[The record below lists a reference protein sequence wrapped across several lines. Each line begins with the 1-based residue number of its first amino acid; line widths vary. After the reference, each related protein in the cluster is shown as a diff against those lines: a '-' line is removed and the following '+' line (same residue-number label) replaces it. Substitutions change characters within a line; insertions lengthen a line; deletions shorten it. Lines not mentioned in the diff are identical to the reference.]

1 MTPLKQLGEFF
12 DGDLH
17 IFNDASEGLSLEF
30 SPGMHWDHDAR
41 SIPRTHVNSMAAS
54 LAAQFKTETL
64 GDAGC
69 FFARDNRQFRAQAEI
84 SMGLIRISSSGTG
97 SPSSR
102 RVST

>member
-64 GDAGC
+64 GDAAASLPVTTGG
-69 FFARDNRQFRAQAEI
+69 F
-84 SMGLIRISSSGTG
+84 GLKQK
-97 SPSSR
+97 SR
-102 RVST
+102 WA